1 MPTGARLVA
10 AILFAGL
17 AFLTSGLVIEL
28 LPEGTKTVMLGPV
41 NALIGLVCGWKVM
54 GRQAGDGLRGAVG
67 GGLTT
72 SAAMTILS
80 VFIFAS
86 SEMVKLS
93 LRKTYKGGTEAVV
106 AVFEIMLEYL
116 EMIATVEIIL
126 TLVIGGIFCGYLTT
140 RAHRVWG

>member
-1 MPTGARLVA
+1 MPTGSRLVA

-17 AFLTSGLVIEL
+17 AFLTSGLVIKL
-28 LPEGTKTVMLGPV
+28 LPEGTKTTMLGPI
-41 NALIGLVCGWKVM
+41 NAIIGLVCGWRIM
-54 GRQAGDGLRGAVG
+54 GKQANDGYRGAIG

-72 SAAMTILS
+72 AVAMTVVS

-106 AVFEIMLEYL
+106 AVFEIMVKYFQ
-116 EMIATVEIIL
+116 MISTTEIVL
-126 TLVIGGIFCGYLTT
+126 TLIIGGIICGFMTT
-140 RAHRVWG
+140 WAYRAWG